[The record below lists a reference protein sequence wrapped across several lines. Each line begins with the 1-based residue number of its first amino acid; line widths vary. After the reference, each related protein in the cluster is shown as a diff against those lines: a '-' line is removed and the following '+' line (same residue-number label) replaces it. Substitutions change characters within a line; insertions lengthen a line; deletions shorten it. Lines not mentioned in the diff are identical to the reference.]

1 MIKIEKNYLE
11 TDRAIT
17 DINCVTHISWA
28 HIEDGVYDV
37 KLHFS
42 EEDKQVIQEMS
53 KKELEEVKVLY
64 MNRKIP
70 PPIEWRD
77 SSSASFNLNKRER
90 ISIEDGIVKKER
102 AWVTDLVTTDFITWR
117 QDEESLNY
125 MVKLHTGSKSLRFW
139 MNDKKEINEIIE
151 LWKMYR

>member
-1 MIKIEKNYLE
+1 MIEIEKNYLE

-17 DINCVTHISWA
+17 DINCVTHISWG
-28 HIEDGVYDV
+28 HIE
-37 KLHFS
+37 
-42 EEDKQVIQEMS
+42 E
-53 KKELEEVKVLY
+53 KELEEVKVLY

-77 SSSASFNLNKRER
+77 SSSASFNLNRRER

-139 MNDKKEINEIIE
+139 VNDKKEINEIIE